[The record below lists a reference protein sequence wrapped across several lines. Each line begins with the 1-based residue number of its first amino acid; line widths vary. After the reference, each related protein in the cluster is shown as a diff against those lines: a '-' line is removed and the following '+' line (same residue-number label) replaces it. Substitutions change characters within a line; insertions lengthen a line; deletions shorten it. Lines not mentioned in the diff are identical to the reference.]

1 MPSFTTFLKAAL
13 LAFSIAANAQG
24 TPGTLGFA
32 LGIHKINDETCK
44 TTEDFVADLKLIKEK
59 TGSSVVRIY
68 TTSQCE
74 AFKTL
79 MPALKE
85 TGSTAVVG
93 LWATPPDH
101 FLKEIAALT
110 GDLKEYADQV
120 VGITVG
126 SEHLYRKELTGQE
139 LADLIK
145 KVQGEVKTLGL
156 DTPVGFADSW
166 NLMADGSANP
176 AIKQSDIILANAFS
190 YWQGSKITNSTQML
204 FDDIMQAL
212 QHVQDVKGTIDIPF
226 WVGETNWPTGGKNFE
241 DAVPNKDN
249 AETYWYSA
257 VCGMLG
263 WGVNTFVF
271 EAFDE
276 PWKPAEKNND
286 VEQHWG
292 VMTVDGEPKWDLVCP
307 KPSN

>member
-1 MPSFTTFLKAAL
+1 
-13 LAFSIAANAQG
+13 
-24 TPGTLGFA
+24 
-32 LGIHKINDETCK
+32 
-44 TTEDFVADLKLIKEK
+44 
-59 TGSSVVRIY
+59 
-68 TTSQCE
+68 
-74 AFKTL
+74 

-176 AIKQSDIILANAFS
+176 AIKQSDI
-190 YWQGSKITNSTQML
+190 M
-204 FDDIMQAL
+204 
-212 QHVQDVKGTIDIPF
+212 
-226 WVGETNWPTGGKNFE
+226 
-241 DAVPNKDN
+241 
-249 AETYWYSA
+249 
-257 VCGMLG
+257 
-263 WGVNTFVF
+263 
-271 EAFDE
+271 
-276 PWKPAEKNND
+276 
-286 VEQHWG
+286 
-292 VMTVDGEPKWDLVCP
+292 
-307 KPSN
+307 